1 MNTAKTLCDNLDLLG
16 LAHTRTTRA
25 RYTDSYIAT
34 VLPGSEA
41 EAVTRQIVKDANVN
55 RRANGL
61 RSLRICARG
70 RGKNRLERARAAG
83 YTTSAYRVAQD
94 LPVSAAETV
103 DLYVYEV

>member
-1 MNTAKTLCDNLDLLG
+1 MNTAKTLCETLDLLG
-16 LAHTRTTRA
+16 LAHTQTTRA
-25 RYTDSYIAT
+25 RYADTYIAT

-61 RSLRICARG
+61 PALRVCARG

-83 YTTSAYRVAQD
+83 YTTCATRVAQD

-103 DLYVYEV
+103 DLYV